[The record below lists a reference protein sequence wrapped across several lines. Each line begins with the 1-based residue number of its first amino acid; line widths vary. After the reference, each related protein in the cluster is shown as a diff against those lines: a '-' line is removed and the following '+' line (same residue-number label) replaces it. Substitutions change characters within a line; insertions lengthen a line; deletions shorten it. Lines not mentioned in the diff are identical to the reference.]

1 MQPRPRRYSPK
12 LVAAFFFVI
21 SALLAQQD
29 VTNYLTTDVARVGM
43 RLACRC
49 GGCKNTVGDCPM
61 LRCDSSDPKRRR
73 IFEMKSQGLSDD
85 AIVNTFV
92 REEGAVALSS
102 PQPLNLVTWLG
113 TPVALLLGFWLYTS
127 FIRRNR
133 KPVAPISSE
142 DQAMIDRFRPHF
154 DPEFDDLPEDGGKGA
169 KAVK

>member
-1 MQPRPRRYSPK
+1 MQQRPRRYSPK

-21 SALLAQQD
+21 TALLAQQD

-73 IFEMKSQGLSDD
+73 IFEMKSQGMSDD
-85 AIVNTFV
+85 AIVQSFV
-92 REEGAVALSS
+92 REEGTVALSS
-102 PQPLNLVTWLG
+102 PQPLSLLTWLG
-113 TPVALLLGFWLYTS
+113 TPIALLIGFWIYTS

-133 KPVAPISSE
+133 KPAVAMSTE
-142 DQAMIDRFRPHF
+142 DHAMIERYRSQF
-154 DPEFDDLPEDGGKGA
+154 DSEFDDSADVRKDA
-169 KAVK
+169 KAGK